1 MQREVR
7 CVLPYENI
15 DRLLLVECRPHD
27 LVQGVIP
34 KLYAEIRR
42 ENPVTYEIAQ
52 VLTSLPQGRAAIVSG
67 VVLPR
72 YLPHGE
78 IDGLIGAVWLGG
90 VLQRLGHTV
99 DILVETE
106 VAPVIKAL
114 AGEVD
119 LAVGIR
125 ETSHKARGEFRKWA
139 PDYSLAIAIEKVGR
153 NRKGVRHSIMGT
165 PLAADDGLVDD
176 LFLEMAAQKKMTIG
190 IGDGGNEIGFGAI
203 FEAARRLVPKGSACG
218 CPCEDGIVTA
228 TPTTLLL
235 PVAVSNYGAYGIAAA
250 LAAWHKDPSLA
261 AEGPVIRRLIEV
273 AIASGA
279 IDGGTADPSFIGDD
293 GIPIEGVVAF
303 VTLLRTI
310 VTQWFKSFGRHF

>member
-1 MQREVR
+1 M
-7 CVLPYENI
+7 LPYENI

-34 KLYAEIRR
+34 KLYTEARR
-42 ENPVTYEIAQ
+42 GNPITYEIAQ
-52 VLTSLPQGRAAIVSG
+52 VLTSLPQGRAAIVTG
-67 VVLPR
+67 VMLPR

-90 VLQRLGHTV
+90 ILKRLGHTV

-114 AGEVD
+114 AHEVD
-119 LAVGIR
+119 LAFGIR
-125 ETSHKARGEFRKWA
+125 ETSHRTVEEFRSWA
-139 PDYSLAIAIEKVGR
+139 ADYELAIAIEKVGR
-153 NRKGVRHSIMGT
+153 NRKGVRHSIVGT
-165 PLAADDGLVDD
+165 PVAVDGALVDD
-176 LFLEMAAQKKMTIG
+176 FFLEMTAQKKVTIG
-190 IGDGGNEIGFGAI
+190 VGDGGNEIGFGAI
-203 FEAARRLVPKGSACG
+203 FEAARRFVPRGSECG
-218 CPCEDGIVTA
+218 CPCGDGIVTA
-228 TPTTLLL
+228 TPTQLLL

-250 LAAWHKDPSLA
+250 LAAWYKDQTFA
-261 AEGPVIRRLIEV
+261 AEGAVIRRLIEV
-273 AIASGA
+273 AVANGA

-293 GIPIEGVVAF
+293 GIPIEGVVAL